1 VAPGALSRGNGGIP
15 HYSMRKHRHQ
25 CSMCEKN
32 QDDGRQSFAPR
43 LSRLTDMVDSTCLT
57 RFQRL
62 CSSIRRFGTNVN
74 NSIKGGS
81 GSRDRGEV

>member
-1 VAPGALSRGNGGIP
+1 VVLYRGYCWLGVSGAIVAPGALSRGNGGIP

-43 LSRLTDMVDSTCLT
+43 LSRLTDMVDST
-57 RFQRL
+57 RF
-62 CSSIRRFGTNVN
+62 
-74 NSIKGGS
+74 
-81 GSRDRGEV
+81 

>member
-43 LSRLTDMVDSTCLT
+43 LSRLTDMVDST
-57 RFQRL
+57 RF
-62 CSSIRRFGTNVN
+62 
-74 NSIKGGS
+74 
-81 GSRDRGEV
+81 